1 MRRVTMNILK
11 KQTISI
17 GLCFALAVST
27 FSAFTPATAAAKAK
41 LVKKKLT
48 LTVGQK
54 KKIAIKSKKKKAKY
68 SFKASNKKASV
79 SKSGVIT
86 AKKAG
91 KVKIT
96 VKEKLKKKTRKV
108 GTITVTIKKK
118 TAQNTTVPALNTPTP
133 VVTATPAASP
143 SNEPTAEPTTTAT
156 AIPAPKATPT
166 PFPENPE
173 FSNIPNG
180 YTAKNQAN
188 KGEVERF
195 EYESTEYISDD
206 ESAKKTPID
215 RYAMVV
221 LPKDYS
227 KTKKYPVVYM
237 LHGLSD
243 TPESMVGN
251 GILNDGAGTQYVVWN
266 AIANGDVKECI
277 VVYPCVCCNEEGK
290 SSFNT
295 DAKTASYYDY
305 IINDLTKVLMPAINK
320 EYSTLTGRE
329 NTAVCG
335 FSMGGR
341 ETLNIGIRRPDL
353 FSGIGLFNPAPGAL
367 DGGDML
373 TKADLKLADE
383 YINSTY
389 IQITKGATDTVVN
402 SNPTNYYN
410 ALKAAGIPCSYY
422 ETMGGDPAGK
432 GNGGHWATVYQH
444 GLYNFLKRIFK

>member
-1 MRRVTMNILK
+1 MNILK

-27 FSAFTPATAAAKAK
+27 LSAFTPATAAAKAK

-91 KVKIT
+91 KVKIA

-118 TAQNTTVPALNTPTP
+118 IAQNTTVPALNTPTP

-143 SNEPTAEPTTTAT
+143 SNEPTAKPTAT
-156 AIPAPKATPT
+156 ATATATPTPKVTPT

-173 FSNIPNG
+173 FSNIPKG

-237 LHGLSD
+237 LHRLSD

-290 SSFNT
+290 SNFNT

-389 IQITKGATDTVVN
+389 IQITNGATDTVVG

-422 ETMGGDPAGK
+422 VTMGGDPAGK
-432 GNGGHWATVYQH
+432 GNGGHWSTVYHH

>member
-1 MRRVTMNILK
+1 MNILK

-27 FSAFTPATAAAKAK
+27 LSAFTPATAAAKAK

-54 KKIAIKSKKKKAKY
+54 KKISIKSKKKKAKY

-118 TAQNTTVPALNTPTP
+118 IAQNTTVPALNTPTP

-143 SNEPTAEPTTTAT
+143 SNEPTAEPTATAT
-156 AIPAPKATPT
+156 ATPTPKVTPT

-173 FSNIPNG
+173 FSNIPKG

-206 ESAKKTPID
+206 ASAKKTPID

-290 SSFNT
+290 SNFNT

-320 EYSTLTGRE
+320 EYSTMTGRE

-389 IQITKGATDTVVN
+389 IQITKGATDTVVG

-422 ETMGGDPAGK
+422 VTMGGDPAGK
-432 GNGGHWATVYQH
+432 GNGGHWSTVYHH

>member
-1 MRRVTMNILK
+1 MNLFK

-91 KVKIT
+91 KVKIA

-118 TAQNTTVPALNTPTP
+118 IAQNTTVPALNTPTP

-143 SNEPTAEPTTTAT
+143 SNEPTAEPTATAT
-156 AIPAPKATPT
+156 ATPTPKVTPT
-166 PFPENPE
+166 PFPEDPE
-173 FSNIPNG
+173 FSNIPKG

-290 SSFNT
+290 SNFNT

-389 IQITKGATDTVVN
+389 IQITKGATDTVVG

-432 GNGGHWATVYQH
+432 GNGGHWATVYHH

>member
-1 MRRVTMNILK
+1 MNILK

-27 FSAFTPATAAAKAK
+27 LSAFTPATAAAKAK

-54 KKIAIKSKKKKAKY
+54 KKISIKSKKKKAKY

-118 TAQNTTVPALNTPTP
+118 IAQNTTVPALNTPTP

-143 SNEPTAEPTTTAT
+143 SNEPTAEPTATAT
-156 AIPAPKATPT
+156 ATPTPKVTPT

-173 FSNIPNG
+173 FSNIPKG

-290 SSFNT
+290 SNFNT

-320 EYSTLTGRE
+320 EYSTMTGRE

-389 IQITKGATDTVVN
+389 IQITKGATDTVVG

-422 ETMGGDPAGK
+422 VTMGGDPAGK
-432 GNGGHWATVYQH
+432 GNGGHWSTVYHH

>member
-1 MRRVTMNILK
+1 MNILK

-180 YTAKNQAN
+180 YTAKNQTN

>member
-1 MRRVTMNILK
+1 MNILK

-27 FSAFTPATAAAKAK
+27 LSAFTPATAAAKAK

-54 KKIAIKSKKKKAKY
+54 KKISIKSKKKKAKY

-118 TAQNTTVPALNTPTP
+118 IAQNTTVPALNTPTP

-143 SNEPTAEPTTTAT
+143 SNEPTAEPTATAT
-156 AIPAPKATPT
+156 ATPTPKVTPT
-166 PFPENPE
+166 PFPKDPE
-173 FSNIPNG
+173 FSNIPKG

-389 IQITKGATDTVVN
+389 IQITKGATDTVVG

-432 GNGGHWATVYQH
+432 GNGGHWATVYHH

>member
-1 MRRVTMNILK
+1 MNIFK

-27 FSAFTPATAAAKAK
+27 LSASTSTTAAAKAK
-41 LVKKKLT
+41 LAKKKLT
-48 LTVGQK
+48 LTIGQR
-54 KKIAIKSKKKKAKY
+54 KKIEIKSKKKNAKY
-68 SFKASNKKASV
+68 SFKASNKKVSV
-79 SKSGVIT
+79 STSGIIK
-86 AKKAG
+86 AKKTG

-96 VKEKLKKKTRKV
+96 VKEKFKKKTRKV

-118 TAQNTTVPALNTPTP
+118 TTAPALNTPTP
-133 VVTATPAASP
+133 AVTAAPTAVPTAVP
-143 SNEPTAEPTTTAT
+143 SNEPTVEPTAT
-156 AIPAPKATPT
+156 ATVKPTPKVKVTPT
-166 PFPENPE
+166 PFPEDPD
-173 FSNIPNG
+173 FSNIPKG

-195 EYESTEYISDD
+195 DYESTEYISDD

-227 KTKKYPVVYM
+227 KAKKYPVVYM

-290 SSFNT
+290 SSFKT

-341 ETLNIGIRRPDL
+341 ETLNIGLRRPDL
-353 FSGIGLFNPAPGAL
+353 FSGIGAFNPAPGATS
-367 DGGDML
+367 GGDML
-373 TKADLKLADE
+373 TANEFKLTDE
-383 YINSTY
+383 YKDNTY
-389 IQITKGATDTVVN
+389 IQITKGAADTTVGN
-402 SNPTNYYN
+402 SPVDYHNTLTKNNTPH
-410 ALKAAGIPCSYY
+410 SYY
-422 ETMGGDPAGK
+422 VTMGGDPAGK
-432 GNGGHWATVYQH
+432 GNGGHWSTVYHH

>member
-1 MRRVTMNILK
+1 MNILK

-118 TAQNTTVPALNTPTP
+118 IAQNTTVPALNTPTP

>member
-1 MRRVTMNILK
+1 MNILK

-27 FSAFTPATAAAKAK
+27 LSAFTPATAAAKAK

-54 KKIAIKSKKKKAKY
+54 KKISIKSKKKKAKY

-118 TAQNTTVPALNTPTP
+118 IAQNTTVPALNTPTP

-143 SNEPTAEPTTTAT
+143 SNEPTAEPTATAT
-156 AIPAPKATPT
+156 ATPTPKVTPT

-173 FSNIPNG
+173 FSNIPKG

-206 ESAKKTPID
+206 ASAKKTPID

-221 LPKDYS
+221 LPKDYT

-290 SSFNT
+290 SNFNT

-305 IINDLTKVLMPAINK
+305 IINYLTKVLMPAINK
-320 EYSTLTGRE
+320 EYSTMTGRE

-389 IQITKGATDTVVN
+389 IQITKGATDTVVG

-422 ETMGGDPAGK
+422 VTMGGDPAGK
-432 GNGGHWATVYQH
+432 GNGGHWSTVYHH

>member
-1 MRRVTMNILK
+1 MNILK

-91 KVKIT
+91 KVKIA

-118 TAQNTTVPALNTPTP
+118 IAQNTTVPALNTPTP

-143 SNEPTAEPTTTAT
+143 SNEPTAEPTATAT
-156 AIPAPKATPT
+156 ATPTPKVTPT

-173 FSNIPNG
+173 FSNIPKG

-251 GILNDGAGTQYVVWN
+251 GIHNDGAGTQYVVWN

-290 SSFNT
+290 SNFNT

-389 IQITKGATDTVVN
+389 IQITKGATDTVVG

-432 GNGGHWATVYQH
+432 GNGGHWATVYHH

>member
-1 MRRVTMNILK
+1 MNILK

-389 IQITKGATDTVVN
+389 IQITKGATDTVVG

-422 ETMGGDPAGK
+422 VTMGGDPAGK
-432 GNGGHWATVYQH
+432 GNGGHWATVYHH

>member
-1 MRRVTMNILK
+1 MYILK

-27 FSAFTPATAAAKAK
+27 LSAFTPATAAAKAK

-91 KVKIT
+91 KVKIA

-118 TAQNTTVPALNTPTP
+118 IAQNTTVPALNTPTP

-143 SNEPTAEPTTTAT
+143 SNEPTTEPTAT
-156 AIPAPKATPT
+156 ATATPTPKVTPT

-173 FSNIPNG
+173 FSNIPKG

-389 IQITKGATDTVVN
+389 IQITKGATDTVVG

-432 GNGGHWATVYQH
+432 ENGGHWATVYHH

>member
-1 MRRVTMNILK
+1 MNILK

-91 KVKIT
+91 KVKIA

-118 TAQNTTVPALNTPTP
+118 IAQNTTVPALNTPTP

-143 SNEPTAEPTTTAT
+143 SNEPTAEPTATAT
-156 AIPAPKATPT
+156 ATPTPKVTPT

-173 FSNIPNG
+173 FSNIPKG

-290 SSFNT
+290 SNFNT

-373 TKADLKLADE
+373 TKADLKLDDE

-389 IQITKGATDTVVN
+389 IQITKGATDTVVG

-432 GNGGHWATVYQH
+432 GNGGHWATVYHH

>member
-1 MRRVTMNILK
+1 MNILK

-27 FSAFTPATAAAKAK
+27 LSAFTPATAAAKAK

-54 KKIAIKSKKKKAKY
+54 KKISIKSKKKKAKY

-173 FSNIPNG
+173 FSNIPKG

-389 IQITKGATDTVVN
+389 IQITKGATDTVVG

-432 GNGGHWATVYQH
+432 GNGGHWATVYHH

>member
-1 MRRVTMNILK
+1 MNILK

-27 FSAFTPATAAAKAK
+27 LSAFTPATAAAKAK

-118 TAQNTTVPALNTPTP
+118 IAQNTTVPALNTPTP

-143 SNEPTAEPTTTAT
+143 SNEPTAEPTATAT
-156 AIPAPKATPT
+156 ATPTPKATPT

-195 EYESTEYISDD
+195 DYESTEYISDD

-227 KTKKYPVVYM
+227 KTKKYPVIYM

-290 SSFNT
+290 SNFNT

-383 YINSTY
+383 YLNSTY
-389 IQITKGATDTVVN
+389 IQITKGAADTVVG

>member
-1 MRRVTMNILK
+1 MNILK

-27 FSAFTPATAAAKAK
+27 LSAFTPATAAAKAK

-54 KKIAIKSKKKKAKY
+54 KKISIKSKKKKAKY

-118 TAQNTTVPALNTPTP
+118 IAQNTTVPALNTPTP

-143 SNEPTAEPTTTAT
+143 SNEPTTEPTATAT

-173 FSNIPNG
+173 FSNIPKG

-389 IQITKGATDTVVN
+389 IQITKGATDTVVG

-432 GNGGHWATVYQH
+432 GNGGHWATVYHH

>member
-1 MRRVTMNILK
+1 MNILK

-91 KVKIT
+91 KVKIA

-143 SNEPTAEPTTTAT
+143 SNEPTAEPTATAT
-156 AIPAPKATPT
+156 ATPTPKVTPT

-173 FSNIPNG
+173 FSNIPKG

-290 SSFNT
+290 SNFNT

-389 IQITKGATDTVVN
+389 IQITKGATDTVVG

-432 GNGGHWATVYQH
+432 GNGGHWATVYHH

>member
-1 MRRVTMNILK
+1 MNILK

-27 FSAFTPATAAAKAK
+27 LSAFTPATAAAKAK

-118 TAQNTTVPALNTPTP
+118 IAQNTTVPALNTPTP

-143 SNEPTAEPTTTAT
+143 SNEPTAEPTATAT
-156 AIPAPKATPT
+156 ATPTPKVTPT

-173 FSNIPNG
+173 FSNIPKG

-389 IQITKGATDTVVN
+389 IQITKGATDTVVG

-432 GNGGHWATVYQH
+432 GNGGHWATVYHH

>member
-1 MRRVTMNILK
+1 MNILK

-410 ALKAAGIPCSYY
+410 ALKAAGIPCSY
-422 ETMGGDPAGK
+422 
-432 GNGGHWATVYQH
+432 
-444 GLYNFLKRIFK
+444 

>member
-1 MRRVTMNILK
+1 MNLFK

-27 FSAFTPATAAAKAK
+27 LSAFTPATAAAKAK

>member
-1 MRRVTMNILK
+1 MNILK

-143 SNEPTAEPTTTAT
+143 SNEPTAEPTPTAT

>member
-1 MRRVTMNILK
+1 MNILK

-118 TAQNTTVPALNTPTP
+118 IAQNTTVPALNTPTP

-143 SNEPTAEPTTTAT
+143 SNEPTAEPTATAT
-156 AIPAPKATPT
+156 ATPTPKVTPT

-173 FSNIPNG
+173 FSNIPKG

-290 SSFNT
+290 SNFNT

-389 IQITKGATDTVVN
+389 IQITKGATDTVVG

-432 GNGGHWATVYQH
+432 GNGGHWATVYHH

>member
-1 MRRVTMNILK
+1 MNILK

-27 FSAFTPATAAAKAK
+27 LSAFTPATAAAKAK

>member
-1 MRRVTMNILK
+1 MNLFK

-91 KVKIT
+91 KVKIA

-118 TAQNTTVPALNTPTP
+118 IAQNTTVPALNTPTP

-143 SNEPTAEPTTTAT
+143 SNEPTAEPTATAT
-156 AIPAPKATPT
+156 ATPTPKVTPT

-173 FSNIPNG
+173 FSNIPKG

-290 SSFNT
+290 SNFNT

-389 IQITKGATDTVVN
+389 IQITKGATDTVVG

-432 GNGGHWATVYQH
+432 GNGGHWATVYHH

>member
-1 MRRVTMNILK
+1 MNILK

-96 VKEKLKKKTRKV
+96 LKEKLKKKTRKV

>member
-1 MRRVTMNILK
+1 MNILK

-432 GNGGHWATVYQH
+432 GNGGHWATVYHH

>member
-1 MRRVTMNILK
+1 MNILK

-27 FSAFTPATAAAKAK
+27 LSAFTPATAAAKAK

-54 KKIAIKSKKKKAKY
+54 KKISIKSKKKKAKY

-118 TAQNTTVPALNTPTP
+118 IAQNTTVPALNTPTP

-143 SNEPTAEPTTTAT
+143 SNEPTAEPTATAT
-156 AIPAPKATPT
+156 ATPTPKVTPT

-173 FSNIPNG
+173 FSNIPKG

-389 IQITKGATDTVVN
+389 IQITKGATDTVVG

-422 ETMGGDPAGK
+422 VTMGGDPAGK
-432 GNGGHWATVYQH
+432 GNGGHWSTVYHH

>member
-1 MRRVTMNILK
+1 MNILK

-91 KVKIT
+91 KVKIA

-118 TAQNTTVPALNTPTP
+118 IAQNTTVPALNTPTP

-143 SNEPTAEPTTTAT
+143 SNEPTAEPTATAT
-156 AIPAPKATPT
+156 ATPTPKVTPT
-166 PFPENPE
+166 PFPEDPE
-173 FSNIPNG
+173 FSNIPKG

-389 IQITKGATDTVVN
+389 IQITKGATDTVVG

-432 GNGGHWATVYQH
+432 GNGGHWATVYHH

>member
-1 MRRVTMNILK
+1 MNILK

-27 FSAFTPATAAAKAK
+27 LSAFTPATAAAKAK

-54 KKIAIKSKKKKAKY
+54 KKISIKSKKKKAKY

-118 TAQNTTVPALNTPTP
+118 IAQNTTVPALNTPTP

-143 SNEPTAEPTTTAT
+143 SNEPTAEPTATAT
-156 AIPAPKATPT
+156 ATPTPKVTPT
-166 PFPENPE
+166 PFPEDPE
-173 FSNIPNG
+173 FSNIPKG

-195 EYESTEYISDD
+195 EYESTAYISDD

-389 IQITKGATDTVVN
+389 IQITKGATDTVVG

-432 GNGGHWATVYQH
+432 GNGGHWATVYHH

>member
-1 MRRVTMNILK
+1 MNILK

-54 KKIAIKSKKKKAKY
+54 KKIAIKSKKKKEKY

-91 KVKIT
+91 KVKIA

-118 TAQNTTVPALNTPTP
+118 IAQNTTVPALNTPTP

-143 SNEPTAEPTTTAT
+143 SNEPTAEPTATAT
-156 AIPAPKATPT
+156 ATPTPKVTPT

-173 FSNIPNG
+173 FSNIPKG

-290 SSFNT
+290 SNFNT

-389 IQITKGATDTVVN
+389 IQITKGATDTVVG

-432 GNGGHWATVYQH
+432 GNGGHWATVYHH

>member
-1 MRRVTMNILK
+1 MNILK

-27 FSAFTPATAAAKAK
+27 LSAFTPATAAAKAK

-143 SNEPTAEPTTTAT
+143 SNEPTAEPTATAT
-156 AIPAPKATPT
+156 ATPTPKVTPT
-166 PFPENPE
+166 PFPEDPE
-173 FSNIPNG
+173 FSNIPKG

-389 IQITKGATDTVVN
+389 IQITKGATDTVVG

-432 GNGGHWATVYQH
+432 GNGGHWATVYHH

>member
-1 MRRVTMNILK
+1 MNILK

-68 SFKASNKKASV
+68 SFKASNKKASI

-91 KVKIT
+91 KVKIA

-118 TAQNTTVPALNTPTP
+118 IAQNTTVPALNTPTP
-133 VVTATPAASP
+133 VVTATPTASP
-143 SNEPTAEPTTTAT
+143 SNEPTAEPTATAT
-156 AIPAPKATPT
+156 ATPTPKVTPT

-173 FSNIPNG
+173 FSNIPKG

-195 EYESTEYISDD
+195 EYESTEYISDN

-290 SSFNT
+290 SNFNT

-389 IQITKGATDTVVN
+389 IQITKGATDTVVG

-432 GNGGHWATVYQH
+432 GNGGHWATVYHH

>member
-1 MRRVTMNILK
+1 MNILK

-143 SNEPTAEPTTTAT
+143 SNEPTAEPTATAT
-156 AIPAPKATPT
+156 ATPTPKVTPT

-195 EYESTEYISDD
+195 DYESTEYISDD

-227 KTKKYPVVYM
+227 KAKKYPVVYM

-432 GNGGHWATVYQH
+432 GNGGHWETVYHH

>member
-1 MRRVTMNILK
+1 MNILK

-27 FSAFTPATAAAKAK
+27 LSAFTPATAAAKAK

-68 SFKASNKKASV
+68 SIKASNKKASV

-91 KVKIT
+91 KVKIA

-118 TAQNTTVPALNTPTP
+118 IAQNTTVPALNTPTP

-143 SNEPTAEPTTTAT
+143 SNEPTAKPTAT
-156 AIPAPKATPT
+156 ATATPTPKVTPT

-173 FSNIPNG
+173 FSNIPKG

-290 SSFNT
+290 SNFNT

-389 IQITKGATDTVVN
+389 IQITKGATDTVVG

-422 ETMGGDPAGK
+422 VTMGGDPAGK
-432 GNGGHWATVYQH
+432 GNGGHWSTVYHH